1 MKLSKEPHEAREPRV
16 GHPECYCIQCQCK
29 MKNELQLCILILM
42 NALIIL
48 TSLHHVFVTLSNKLQ
63 APVKMNQH
71 HRIKSRT

>member
-1 MKLSKEPHEAREPRV
+1 
-16 GHPECYCIQCQCK
+16 
-29 MKNELQLCILILM
+29 M